1 MKYNKKYNEKNS
13 FRRIKGNWYYRLMV
27 WNGSRQNEWTIPM
40 KTKDKKVANRR
51 YMDALKPILSD
62 IKGGAIQKFQ
72 LKGMLPWLND
82 NGKVELVEK
91 SLQGTT
97 NDYFE
102 FRSNGKA
109 VYTQA

>member
-1 MKYNKKYNEKNS
+1 MINKKRNNFIRK
-13 FRRIKGNWYYRLMV
+13 KGNWYYRLIL
-27 WNGSRQNEWTIPM
+27 WNGVRQNEWTIPF
-40 KTKDKKVANRR
+40 KVKDKKVANRR

-91 SLQGTT
+91 SLQDTT
-97 NDYFE
+97 SDYLE
-102 FRSNGKA
+102 YRSEW
-109 VYTQA
+109 

>member
-51 YMDALKPILSD
+51 YMNALKPILSD
-62 IKGGAIQKFQ
+62 IKDGNIQKFQ
-72 LKGMLPWLND
+72 LKGLLPWLNKK
-82 NGKVELVEK
+82 GTVKLIEK
-91 SLQGTT
+91 S
-97 NDYFE
+97 
-102 FRSNGKA
+102 
-109 VYTQA
+109 